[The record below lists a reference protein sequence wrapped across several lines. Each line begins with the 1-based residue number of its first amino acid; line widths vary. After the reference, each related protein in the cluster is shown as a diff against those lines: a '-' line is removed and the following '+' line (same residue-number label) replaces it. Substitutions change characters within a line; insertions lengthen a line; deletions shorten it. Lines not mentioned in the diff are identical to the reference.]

1 MFNLKGTRTI
11 IDNLDSGKTVIPI
24 LTNYRGAIDCYESCL
39 QNEGVFGLYKGFG
52 ALILQYAAHVALI
65 KITRYLLTEITLLL
79 HKPPKKYSS
88 SPPAISDMTTPG
100 KAYLL
105 P

>member
-1 MFNLKGTRTI
+1 MDTGR
-11 IDNLDSGKTVIPI
+11 SVIAI
-24 LTNYRGAIDCYESCL
+24 LTNYRGATDCYESCV
-39 QNEGVFGLYKGFG
+39 QNEGVLGLYKGFG

-65 KITRYLLTEITLLL
+65 RITRYLLTEITLLL
-79 HKPPKKYSS
+79 HKPPKKDSN
-88 SPPAISDMTTPG
+88 SPPAISNMTTPG